1 MALNLMVSIDF
12 RQGGTGYMPFDFMN
26 VETFDFIVC
35 TAAFKNFAEPLNAL
49 NDMHRVF
56 GRMEEH

>member
-1 MALNLMVSIDF
+1 
-12 RQGGTGYMPFDFMN
+12 MPFDFMN

-49 NDMHRVF
+49 NEMHRVF